1 MALVVVEHVLD
12 STGHIS
18 ELQREQAAASWRF
31 AAPGVRPL
39 RSFFALD
46 RRHIVSL
53 YDAPNP
59 ESVRESQRA
68 APLKVERAWPAT
80 AVIDTEIEPP
90 KGYPLVVAQR
100 ALPEGLTLEQIQY
113 AATDP
118 TGCGR
123 RMRLHQI
130 GGFLAL
136 DCRRMCCAYY
146 APDLDSVRVAN
157 REAGI
162 PIERLWSAELIR
174 ASA

>member
-1 MALVVVEHVLD
+1 MALVVLEHVLD
-12 STGHIS
+12 PTGHG
-18 ELQREQAAASWRF
+18 ELPRRQAAASWRL
-31 AAPGVRPL
+31 AAPGVRSL

-46 RRHIVSL
+46 GRHMVSL
-53 YDAPNP
+53 YDAPNT
-59 ESVRESQRA
+59 ESVREVQRTA
-68 APLKVERAWPAT
+68 ELAIERAWTAT

-100 ALPEGLTLEQIQY
+100 ALPEGITLEQVQHL
-113 AATDP
+113 ASDP

-136 DCRRMCCAYY
+136 DCRRMCCVYY